1 MSESEPR
8 RVSAEGDS
16 GAVPVGNGALV
27 VAEQGRREKVDQER
41 DVAGRASCESNHRM
55 SKVLSGPADAA
66 AAPIGPQE

>member
-8 RVSAEGDS
+8 RVSAERDS

-66 AAPIGPQE
+66 AAPIGHQE